1 MAFSCALS
9 PEMLIMLLQESSSDD
24 SITCGS
30 ESTSPDDAQQ
40 GADLDNSVD
49 SPAASNGIAVTRSGG
64 MSTEVHGT
72 GNSLLTCAITLLSI
86 FYCRTH

>member
-1 MAFSCALS
+1 
-9 PEMLIMLLQESSSDD
+9 MLLQESSSDD

-49 SPAASNGIAVTRSGG
+49 SPAASNGIAVTLSGG
-64 MSTEVHGT
+64 MSTEVQAGSVHGT
-72 GNSLLTCAITLLSI
+72 GNSLLTCAITLL
-86 FYCRTH
+86 Y